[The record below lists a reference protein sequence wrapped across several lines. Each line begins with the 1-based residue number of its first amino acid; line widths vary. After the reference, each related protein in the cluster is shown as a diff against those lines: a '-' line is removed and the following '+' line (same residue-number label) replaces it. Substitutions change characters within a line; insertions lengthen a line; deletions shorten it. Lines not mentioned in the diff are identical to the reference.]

1 VDSERR
7 RAENSIA
14 NLVRAQ
20 QSQAANPKIK
30 TLLQA
35 KILEATQEEA
45 TIRAAL
51 AKIHEIRNIRNERR
65 IQVSPEYIKT
75 GLLLKTILQ
84 RLEMLAIRRQ
94 FVGER

>member
-1 VDSERR
+1 MDSERR
-7 RAENSIA
+7 RAESSIA
-14 NLVRAQ
+14 SLVRAQ
-20 QSQAANPKIK
+20 QSQTPNPKLK

-65 IQVSPEYIKT
+65 IQVSQLFTYTSISIKINIVYI
-75 GLLLKTILQ
+75 
-84 RLEMLAIRRQ
+84 AI
-94 FVGER
+94 